1 MKRIR
6 SLVVERKRI
15 QPVHLLCLPRVE
27 PVATFASAHLEAV
40 VGDFV
45 HQILYELLLHL
56 GSDSVEVL
64 GLLGCSWLL
73 CHVFRDIKQQPDKIS
88 EHSVLTTV
96 KPGQDVVQRLI
107 SQGKNIKI

>member
-1 MKRIR
+1 MKRIIT
-6 SLVVERKRI
+6 LVVERKRI

-56 GSDSVEVL
+56 GSDSVKVL

-73 CHVFRDIKQQPDKIS
+73 CHMFRDIKQQPDKS
-88 EHSVLTTV
+88 QRHSGCL
-96 KPGQDVVQRLI
+96 Q
-107 SQGKNIKI
+107 S